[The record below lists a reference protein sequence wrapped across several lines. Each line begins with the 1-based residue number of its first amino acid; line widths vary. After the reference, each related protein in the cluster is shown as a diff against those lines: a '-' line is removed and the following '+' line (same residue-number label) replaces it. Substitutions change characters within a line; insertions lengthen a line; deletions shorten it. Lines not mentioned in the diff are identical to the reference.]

1 MTDKRKER
9 EDVMTPEEKAE
20 AKARLE
26 EAWDEMENRPS
37 EAPGFDGAT
46 PRKMARALFKLGRKE
61 VT

>member
-1 MTDKRKER
+1 
-9 EDVMTPEEKAE
+9 MTPEEKAE

-26 EAWDEMENRPS
+26 KAWDELEERPS

-46 PRKMARALFKLGRKE
+46 PRKLARALFDLGRKA

>member
-1 MTDKRKER
+1 MTEERKER

-26 EAWDEMENRPS
+26 EAWDEMEERPS

-46 PRKMARALFKLGRKE
+46 PRKLARTLFNLGRKR
-61 VT
+61 